1 MSDFGKIH
9 RKFWDH
15 PKAKQAGNAALGLW
29 VKANAWTRDNR
40 SGGFVPREV
49 ALELGTREEANAL
62 VKARLWR
69 RVDKDGEFIGVQFND
84 YEHWNDDVEPNTEA
98 GKLVRKTI
106 PESQPFAIRQQLV
119 KKTAE
124 LLREGIDLEIME
136 RALNLW
142 LAKDFGPGILPS
154 LVSEAQKE
162 AQRAA
167 TLRNTI
173 TECLKTG
180 QVSPLKAYGY
190 IFSPPVP
197 PDGLDVDSRRVWMD
211 RAKRD
216 WLNELR
222 GRVAA

>member
-1 MSDFGKIH
+1 MSDFGRID

-29 VKANAWTRDNR
+29 AKANSWCRDNR
-40 SGGFVPREV
+40 SGGFVPRDV
-49 ALELGTREEANAL
+49 VLELGTRDEANAL
-62 VKARLWR
+62 VSARLWK
-69 RVDKDGEFIGVQFND
+69 RVDKDGAFIGVQFND
-84 YEHWNDDVEPNTEA
+84 YDHWNDDVEPNTVA
-98 GKLVRKTI
+98 GDLVRKVV
-106 PESQPFAIRQQLV
+106 PESQPLSIRKQLV

-124 LLREGIDLEIME
+124 MLREGIDAEILE

-142 LAKDFGPGILPS
+142 LAKDFGPGILPN

-173 TECLKTG
+173 TKCLETG

-190 IFSPPVP
+190 IFTPPVP
-197 PDGLDVDSRRVWMD
+197 PDGLDVNQRRDWMAG
-211 RAKRD
+211 AKRD

>member
-1 MSDFGKIH
+1 MSEFGKIH

-29 VKANAWTRDNR
+29 AKANAWCRDNR
-40 SGGFVPREV
+40 SAGFVPREV
-49 ALELGTREEANAL
+49 ALELGTRDEANAL
-62 VKARLWR
+62 VKAGLWR
-69 RVDKDGEFIGVQFND
+69 RVDKGGEFIGVRFND
-84 YEHWNDDVEPNTEA
+84 YEQWNDDVEPNTVA
-98 GKLVRKTI
+98 GDLVRKTI
-106 PESQPFAIRQQLV
+106 PESHPVAIRKQLV
-119 KKTAE
+119 RKTAD
-124 LLREGIDLEIME
+124 LLREGIDIEIME

-142 LAKDFGPGILPS
+142 LAKDFGPGILPN

-162 AQRAA
+162 ARRAA

-197 PDGLDVDSRRVWMD
+197 PDGLDVDQRRVWMD
-211 RAKRD
+211 GAKRD
-216 WLNELR
+216 WLNDLR
-222 GRVAA
+222 KRVA

>member
-49 ALELGTREEANAL
+49 ALELGTLDEVNAL
-62 VKARLWR
+62 LDARLWKKVIR
-69 RVDKDGEFIGVQFND
+69 DGVVIGAQFND
-84 YEHWNDDVEPNTEA
+84 YDQWNDDVEPNTEA
-98 GKLVRKTI
+98 GNLVRKVI
-106 PESQPFAIRQQLV
+106 PESQPVSIRKQLV
-119 KKTAE
+119 KKSTD
-124 LLREGIDLEIME
+124 LLREGIDPEILE

-142 LAKDFGPGILPS
+142 LAKDFGPGILPN

-180 QVSPLKAYGY
+180 QVSPLKAYGF

-197 PDGLDVDSRRVWMD
+197 PDGLDVQQRRAWMAG
-211 RAKRD
+211 AKRD

>member
-49 ALELGTREEANAL
+49 ALELGTLDEVNAL
-62 VKARLWR
+62 LDARLWKKVIR
-69 RVDKDGEFIGVQFND
+69 DGVVIGAQFND
-84 YEHWNDDVEPNTEA
+84 YDHWNDDVEPNTEA
-98 GKLVRKTI
+98 GNLVRKVI
-106 PESQPFAIRQQLV
+106 PESQPVSIRKQLV
-119 KKTAE
+119 KKSTD
-124 LLREGIDLEIME
+124 LLREGIDPEILE

-142 LAKDFGPGILPS
+142 LAKDFGPGILPN

-180 QVSPLKAYGY
+180 QVSPLKAYGF

-197 PDGLDVDSRRVWMD
+197 PDGLDVQQRRAWMD
-211 RAKRD
+211 GAKRD